1 MKGDAYKIA
10 MTVLTD
16 MNYWEDLIGSS
27 QLMEEVKKHLLE
39 KISVIIKLHNFL
51 HFNNDPMYVSYITE
65 NVVSISEHLSVP
77 EKGFNIDLIDWNSE
91 IIDRETTEL
100 IITDYISKNEFA
112 PLGDCLNKL
121 QYRDRYFI
129 SLPHFP
135 FIEIITKS
143 DLLNLIEKL
152 LVCIENRLTPKEMI

>member
-1 MKGDAYKIA
+1 MKGDVYKIA
-10 MTVLTD
+10 MTILTD
-16 MNYWEDLIGSS
+16 MNYWENLVGSS
-27 QLMEEVKKHLLE
+27 QLMEDIKKHLLD
-39 KISVIIKLHNFL
+39 KISVIIKLHTFL
-51 HFNNDPMYVSYITE
+51 YLNNDPMYVSYITE
-65 NVVSISEHLSVP
+65 NIVSISEHFSIS
-77 EKGFNIDLIDWNSE
+77 EKGFYINLTDWNSE
-91 IIDRETTEL
+91 IIDRETAEL

-152 LVCIENRLTPKEMI
+152 LVCIENRLTPQ